1 MNKILTL
8 NKIDEEGLNLLRKDK
23 FEVGDNIQDAD
34 GILVRSA
41 KLHDM
46 EFSPNLKA
54 VARAGAGTN
63 NIPSDNLTER
73 GVVVFNTPGA
83 NAEAVKELVISGLL
97 MASRG
102 ISESLYWANTI
113 KDKGDAIPSLI
124 EEYKKNFKGQE
135 IRNRTLGVIG
145 LGAIGLL
152 VANAAQAL
160 GMKVVGYDPYISVQ
174 HAWRLSRN
182 VKAAKS
188 LDSLLSKAEYISLH
202 IPLLDS
208 TLHTVNEDFIS
219 KCKEG
224 VKILNFSRGELVD
237 NTAMRSA
244 LESKKVAKYITDF
257 PNKETLAMERCVN
270 LPHLGASTS
279 ESETNCA
286 IMAVEQIKD
295 FLENGNIK
303 NSVNFPDAELERNGY
318 ARLVIANRNIPNM
331 VGQITSVLA
340 KDNINIENMLNKNKK
355 DLAYNIID
363 IGQKDI
369 SEKVLDDIRNIEG
382 VLMARFIR

>member
-1 MNKILTL
+1 MAKILIL
-8 NKIDEEGLNLLRKDK
+8 NKIDKEGLNLLEGTS
-23 FEVGDNIQDAD
+23 FEVGENIKDAE

-54 VARAGAGTN
+54 IARAGAGTN
-63 NIPSDNLTER
+63 NIPTDRLTEK

-102 ISESLYWANTI
+102 IAESVQWASTI

-124 EEYKKNFKGQE
+124 EDYKKNFKGQE

-160 GMKVVGYDPYISVQ
+160 GMKVTGYDPYISVQ

-188 LDSLLSKAEYISLH
+188 LDNLLSKSEYITLH
-202 IPLLDS
+202 VPLLAG
-208 TLHTVNEDFIS
+208 TRHTVSNEFIS
-219 KCKEG
+219 KCKNG

-237 NTAMRSA
+237 NVAMRTA
-244 LESKKVAKYITDF
+244 LESNKVAKYITDF

-286 IMAVEQIKD
+286 IMAVEQLKNY
-295 FLENGNIK
+295 LEDGNIK

-318 ARLVIANRNIPNM
+318 ARLVIANKNIPNM

-340 KDNINIENMLNKNKK
+340 KDNINIENMLNKNRN

-363 IGQKDI
+363 IDQ
-369 SEKVLDDIRNIEG
+369 KVLNKKIIAKIREIEG
-382 VLMARFIR
+382 VLMVRFIQ

>member
-1 MNKILTL
+1 MAKILIL
-8 NKIDEEGLNLLRKDK
+8 NKIDKEGLNLLEGTS
-23 FEVGDNIQDAD
+23 FEVGENIKDAE

-54 VARAGAGTN
+54 IARAGAGTN
-63 NIPSDNLTER
+63 NIPTDRLTEK

-102 ISESLYWANTI
+102 IAESVQWASTI

-124 EEYKKNFKGQE
+124 EDYKKNFKGQE

-160 GMKVVGYDPYISVQ
+160 GMKVTGYDPYISVQ

-188 LDSLLSKAEYISLH
+188 LDNLLSKSEYITLH
-202 IPLLDS
+202 VPLLAD
-208 TLHTVNEDFIS
+208 TRHTVSNEFIS
-219 KCKEG
+219 KCKNG

-237 NTAMRSA
+237 NVAMRTA
-244 LESKKVAKYITDF
+244 LESNKVAKYITDF

-286 IMAVEQIKD
+286 IMAVEQLKNY
-295 FLENGNIK
+295 LEDGNIK

-318 ARLVIANRNIPNM
+318 ARLVIANKNIPNM

-340 KDNINIENMLNKNKK
+340 KDNINIENMLNKNRN

-363 IGQKDI
+363 IDQ
-369 SEKVLDDIRNIEG
+369 KVLNKKIIAKIREIEG
-382 VLMARFIR
+382 VLMVRFIQ